1 MDTQNTF
8 LKLSVMGRHE
18 PWAGFLLKYSL
29 GCLYLFISC
38 PLPGER
44 EEKNKHYNSTFGSN
58 SVETKIFIS
67 VIKCVNTV
75 AVFNVIS
82 LLYISIRLNGRNQC
96 AWGLWALAAW
106 VALVGQGRGRCLPE
120 SGYLLLHLPFPFP
133 SPLSP
138 LVFSIMSVFTHRLSL
153 CLTFKKDAR
162 IASLTGCFHD
172 LSN

>member
-1 MDTQNTF
+1 MLRNCPSLPQPSYQVVLCGLFSQLVLGFMDTQNTF

-38 PLPGER
+38 PLPGGR

-82 LLYISIRLNGRNQC
+82 LLYTSIRLNGRNQC
-96 AWGLWALAAW
+96 A
-106 VALVGQGRGRCLPE
+106 
-120 SGYLLLHLPFPFP
+120 
-133 SPLSP
+133 
-138 LVFSIMSVFTHRLSL
+138 
-153 CLTFKKDAR
+153 
-162 IASLTGCFHD
+162 
-172 LSN
+172 